1 MSDIYYLFEISFS
14 RMLVDQ
20 AQVVQMLDNTTHQIF
35 HYPVDK
41 YWGKE
46 LRYLVDRLLSGE

>member
-1 MSDIYYLFEISFS
+1 
-14 RMLVDQ
+14 MLVDQ
-20 AQVVQMLDNTTHQIF
+20 TQVVQMLDNTTHRIF